1 MDDDRLFSAL
11 VRQYLFASVFRA
23 FAESLASENASRL
36 ASMRGAERNIADRI
50 AELTAELTAEFHQVR
65 QMSITEERLG
75 IAAGFEA
82 LMGRSADSTR
92 AATSGA
98 SVRNRF

>member
-1 MDDDRLFSAL
+1 
-11 VRQYLFASVFRA
+11 
-23 FAESLASENASRL
+23 
-36 ASMRGAERNIADRI
+36 MRGAERNITDRI
-50 AELTAELTAEFHQVR
+50 AELTAEFHQVR
-65 QMSITEERLG
+65 QMSITEELLD